1 MNDKIAENID
11 INMAAVA
18 DFCRRWHINEMAL
31 FGSVLRDDFAEDS
44 DVDVMVDIEDD
55 HALGKLGRLKAQDE
69 LAALFGRR
77 TEIVDKDAVM
87 WWRTLPAVR
96 NSILESAQVI
106 YANP

>member
-18 DFCRRWHINEMAL
+18 DFCQRWHISEMAL

-44 DVDVMVDIEDD
+44 DVDVMVSFE
-55 HALGKLGRLKAQDE
+55 LGKEPSFMTLRDAKAE
-69 LAALFGRR
+69 LSSLVKHDVSISTR
-77 TEIVDKDAVM
+77 DAIM
-87 WWRTLPAVR
+87 WRRTLPSIR
-96 NSILESAQVI
+96 ESILSTAEVI